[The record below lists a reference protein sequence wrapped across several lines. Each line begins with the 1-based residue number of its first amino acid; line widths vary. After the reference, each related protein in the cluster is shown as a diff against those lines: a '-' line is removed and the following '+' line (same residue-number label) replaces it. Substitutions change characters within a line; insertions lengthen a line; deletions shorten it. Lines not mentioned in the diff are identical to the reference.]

1 MHSKQNT
8 RYLYLLRHAK
18 SAWPEGVDDHDRPL
32 AERGRKATP
41 LIAAFMAHN
50 KIRPDLA
57 LVSTAR
63 RTQETWD
70 FLSAS
75 LPKAPTKRD
84 AADLYEADA
93 SAIATLLRSID
104 PSVESLL
111 VIGHNPGLQD
121 FALDLVGGG
130 ETGARTRMA
139 EKFPTAGL
147 AVIRIEAWQSLSP
160 ASGHLEA
167 FVTPRMLG

>member
-1 MHSKQNT
+1 MSSKQNS
-8 RYLYLLRHAK
+8 RHLYLLRHAK
-18 SAWPEGVDDHDRPL
+18 SAWPEGIDDHDRPL
-32 AERGRKATP
+32 AERGRKAVP
-41 LIAAFMAHN
+41 LIAAFMADH

-70 FLSAS
+70 LLAAN
-75 LPKAPTKRD
+75 LAKAPTKRD

-130 ETGARTRMA
+130 ELGARTRMA

-147 AVIRIEAWQSLSP
+147 AVIRIGAWQSLSP